1 MRRRDWH
8 PDELIEHWS
17 LTPCEK
23 QQALSKRAP
32 SRLGFAVLLK
42 YFQHQGRFPKSARE
56 VPKPVVDYLTSQLG
70 VASAAWQ
77 GYDWQGRTIKY
88 HRDEIRKLLGFREAT
103 VADGQELINWLC
115 DQCLPHTRR
124 FEHIESAAY
133 ERLRAAHDRATD
145 AGTSRSSLRH
155 RYIDAS
161 VSNPRPSN
169 CHRLDNG

>member
-1 MRRRDWH
+1 MKRDWH
-8 PDELIEHWS
+8 PEELIEHWS
-17 LTPCEK
+17 LTPGEK
-23 QQALSKRAP
+23 QQALSKREP

-56 VPKPVVDYLTSQLG
+56 VPKPVVDYLASQLG
-70 VASAAWQ
+70 VAPAAWQ

-133 ERLRAAHDRATD
+133 ERLRALRIEPPTPERLARLL
-145 AGTSRSSLRH
+145 RSALH
-155 RYIDAS
+155 TFD
-161 VSNPRPSN
+161 
-169 CHRLDNG
+169 